1 MLSTQNISCLLLV
14 VALSAKAD
22 AYGRRKK
29 VAKVDKFDVRGG
41 REASVEDF
49 DTSDQPAESVEKFD
63 VEVFDVSDFDTLNR
77 PSVEDFDGKQSAKI
91 GVNKFWATN
100 TPNKEKTKRRALGS
114 WSSWTFSQ
122 RPNFNFPRRNRVKTK
137 ESPRNSRKSSMTMPN
152 DNFGVKRIVIFPCQ
166 DQNLRC

>member
-1 MLSTQNISCLLLV
+1 MN
-14 VALSAKAD
+14 
-22 AYGRRKK
+22 
-29 VAKVDKFDVRGG
+29 KFDVRGG

-63 VEVFDVSDFDTLNR
+63 VEVFDVSDFDNLNR
-77 PSVEDFDGKQSAKI
+77 PSVEDFDGKQSAKV
-91 GVNKFWATN
+91 GVENFLAPR
-100 TPNKEKTKRRALGS
+100 TPTKEKTKRRALGS

-122 RPNFNFPRRNRVKTK
+122 RPNFNFPKRTRVKTT
-137 ESPRNSRKSSMTMPN
+137 ENPRTSRKSSMTMPN